1 MAMETMAVAKV
12 IGTYKILERWV
23 GSINAGRMPTPSFL
37 VRSYRREVELPR
49 RAG

>member
-23 GSINAGRMPTPSFL
+23 GSINAGRAHPLLFGQKL
-37 VRSYRREVELPR
+37 L
-49 RAG
+49 A